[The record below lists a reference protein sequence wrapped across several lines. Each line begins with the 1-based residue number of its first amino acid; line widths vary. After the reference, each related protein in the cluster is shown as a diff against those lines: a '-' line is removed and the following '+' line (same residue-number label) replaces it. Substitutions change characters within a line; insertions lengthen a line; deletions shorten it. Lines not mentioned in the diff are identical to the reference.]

1 MQLRRVLLILL
12 VVMATSAFAAS
23 LVRTLSAQQERAA
36 GTTTTE
42 QSETGPTTPQAESTT
57 EAERKAPA
65 FAADDAELLE
75 LRAGDEKEAVFGPGT
90 HLIVSVTSKEPGQAF
105 IVGLGEVLPV
115 TPGTPAIF
123 DLLLERDGE
132 FPVRVRPVDGA
143 EDLPVGLIRVEED
156 EEGVR
161 DRGGRPRA

>member
-23 LVRTLSAQQERAA
+23 LVRTLSARQEQAA
-36 GTTTTE
+36 GTTTAEQTE
-42 QSETGPTTPQAESTT
+42 TSPIKPETDSTT

-65 FAADDAELLE
+65 FAANDAELLE
-75 LRAGDEKEAVFGPGT
+75 LQAGEEKEAVYEPGT
-90 HLIVSVTSKEPGQAF
+90 HLIVSVSSKEPGQAF

-115 TPGTPAIF
+115 NPGTPAIF

-132 FPVRVRPVDGA
+132 FLVRVRPVEET
-143 EDLPVGLIRVEED
+143 EDLPAGRIRVDD
-156 EEGVR
+156 EEQVR
-161 DRGGRPRA
+161 DPGARPRA